1 MIHTYNF
8 IIYVSFS
15 CVYLFRMT
23 TRDLLRT
30 FPSYWWSS
38 HRWWSLSLD
47 RLDYIPSCS
56 HQSALV
62 SCSLNIFSV
71 FYWILWRPLVS
82 LCSLQSREKFVE
94 SQSLCLAPAL
104 CGSCGN
110 SWSSPSGRHIS
121 QWVRSVVSLDN
132 RRRTWTQSHLNLG
145 TSCNLGKLEVLERLY
160 HDPGQAAKSFI
171 IGW

>member
-1 MIHTYNF
+1 MLVLAVSICSEWRQE
-8 IIYVSFS
+8 IYW
-15 CVYLFRMT
+15 
-23 TRDLLRT
+23 RT